1 MELPHTRE
9 VYNGRLWFATL
20 GSAIA
25 WALHLTLAYPLVGFT
40 CRVGSTLALWLM
52 SAGTLAVSLGSL
64 GVAWYEGRRL
74 REPHTPVEHR
84 GRFMARVG
92 FWLGVIFSIVISM
105 ESLPILYMG
114 PCLDFRLERQ
124 AWRVLRG
131 AGLLLVGYYPN
142 AALAH
147 VPAGPVG
154 PQEAFASWSL
164 DPFLLVALLAGV
176 GGFARGLRAVWRR
189 AGVGQGVSRGQ
200 AACLGAGLLAL
211 AWALLSPLD
220 TVGAVLFSAHML
232 QHMVLMLVAAPLLAL
247 GRPGYTLLWALPL
260 RVRRGL
266 ARVWQARGLR
276 PWLRVLGSPLVLLAL
291 HTAAVWAWHLPA
303 LYNAALASNA
313 VHALEHACFL
323 GTALLFWWRVRTGAG
338 SGAALLYVFAA
349 ALQSGA
355 LGVLMSLAPTAWYP
369 VQARGAAG
377 WGLTALED
385 QQLAG
390 LLMWVPGNGVY
401 LVAALGLTHA
411 WLRAAEQRSG
421 TRGGGC
427 CLPED
432 ARRPVGGAL
441 PRVVPLGVLLVAT
454 GVGCQEGAG
463 PPRTA
468 MAQALPR
475 RLRGD
480 GMAGHFH
487 FELELRPAV
496 PAVGTLFEVYTT
508 LREVESGAPLGGARV
523 VVDASMPEH
532 AHGMVTRPE
541 HEELGEGC
549 YLSRGM
555 RLHMPGRWQLHL
567 RAALGG
573 KEDTLSLE
581 YEQPARVRP

>member
-1 MELPHTRE
+1 MEPRRTRE

-25 WALHLTLAYPLVGFT
+25 WALHLTLAYPLVGVT

-52 SAGTLAVSLGSL
+52 SAGTLGVSLGSL

-74 REPHTPVEHR
+74 SEPHTPVEHR
-84 GRFMARVG
+84 GRFMARAG
-92 FWLGVIFSIVISM
+92 FWLGVLFSITILL
-105 ESLPILYMG
+105 ETLPVLFIE

-124 AWRVLRG
+124 AGRVLRG
-131 AGLLLVGYYPN
+131 AGLLLAGYYPN
-142 AALAH
+142 TALAH
-147 VPAGPVG
+147 VPSGPVG
-154 PQEAFASWSL
+154 PEEAFASWSL
-164 DPFLLVALLAGV
+164 DPFLLVALLVGV

-189 AGVGQGVSRGQ
+189 AGVGRGVSRGQ

-211 AWALLSPLD
+211 AVALLSPLD

-247 GRPGYTLLWALPL
+247 GLPGYTLLWALPP
-260 RVRRGL
+260 RVRQGL

-276 PWLRVLGSPLVLLAL
+276 PWLQVLGSPLVLLVL

-349 ALQSGA
+349 ALQSGV
-355 LGVLMSLAPTAWYP
+355 LGVLITLAPTAWYP
-369 VQARGAAG
+369 VQARGAEG

-390 LLMWVPGNGVY
+390 LLMWVPGNVVY
-401 LVAALGLTHA
+401 LVAALGLTLA
-411 WLRAAEQRSG
+411 WLRAAEQRAG
-421 TRGGGC
+421 ERGSGC

-432 ARRPVGGAL
+432 ARRPVGGVSSKVL
-441 PRVVPLGVLLVAT
+441 LLGVLLVAM
-454 GVGCQEGAG
+454 GVGCREGSG
-463 PPRTA
+463 PPRA
-468 MAQALPR
+468 AVEQAAPR
-475 RLRGD
+475 RPQGE
-480 GMAGHFH
+480 GMAGHFY

-508 LREVESGAPLGGARV
+508 LREVESGEPLSGARV

-541 HEELGEGC
+541 HEEVGEGR
-549 YLSRGM
+549 YVSRGM
-555 RLHMPGRWQLHL
+555 KLHMPGRWQLHL

-581 YEQPARVRP
+581 YEQPPLVRP